1 MYTSIQ
7 ESSVIEG
14 AYLKELTM
22 KQVSDIQNAAKEE
35 VTYNQ
40 GAALIALSYYSDSGC
55 TTRLFSGA
63 EDVMNQL
70 PPRLFEST
78 LNEVLEF
85 NHISGSESETT
96 ENPT

>member
-1 MYTSIQ
+1 
-7 ESSVIEG
+7 
-14 AYLKELTM
+14 
-22 KQVSDIQNAAKEE
+22 
-35 VTYNQ
+35 
-40 GAALIALSYYSDSGC
+40 LSYYSDSGC